1 MHVLSKLG
9 KTQDSDSQ
17 SIEAI
22 ELKIQLKSKRS
33 SEFLILENLFSNRK
47 LIPIISKEIGSS
59 LALNKNWQNKVRFSS
74 W

>member
-33 SEFLILENLFSNRK
+33 FEFLILENLFSNRK
-47 LIPIISKEIGSS
+47 SIPIIPKEIESF

>member
-9 KTQDSDSQ
+9 KNQDSDSQ

-33 SEFLILENLFSNRK
+33 SEFLILENLFLNRK
-47 LIPIISKEIGSS
+47 SIPINQFPKEIGFF
-59 LALNKNWQNKVRFSS
+59 LALNKN
-74 W
+74 

>member
-1 MHVLSKLG
+1 MYVLSKLG

-33 SEFLILENLFSNRK
+33 SEFLILENLFLNRK
-47 LIPIISKEIGSS
+47 SIPINQFPKEIGSF
-59 LALNKNWQNKVRFSS
+59 LALNKN
-74 W
+74 